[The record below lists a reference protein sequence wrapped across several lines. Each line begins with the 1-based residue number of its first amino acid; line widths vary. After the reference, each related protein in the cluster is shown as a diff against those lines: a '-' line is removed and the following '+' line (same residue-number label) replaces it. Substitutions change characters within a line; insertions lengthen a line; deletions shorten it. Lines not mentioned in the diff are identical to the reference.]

1 MPALESRF
9 PRIASYGFISDCHT
23 GALIAP
29 EGSIEWLCL
38 PRFDSPSI
46 FGSILDRSGGFWRSV
61 PRASARPPA
70 AATSPAP
77 MSSRRPG

>member
-29 EGSIEWLCL
+29 EGSVEWLCL
-38 PRFDSPSI
+38 PRFDSPACSAR
-46 FGSILDRSGGFWRSV
+46 FWTAAPGSGEWV
-61 PRASARPPA
+61 PRVSEPR
-70 AATSPAP
+70 
-77 MSSRRPG
+77 